1 MPSPA
6 SHQSATD
13 RPNLTP
19 KILPS
24 RSQYRACHIRL
35 PGETQRLAAVLVE
48 GQYYSLFKVV
58 KDRSKALE
66 TCARLASRGNQTVI
80 TQTAKGDAI
89 WILEPDAYQDSAR
102 ATSLTSTPQADN
114 RVVRV
119 IESRN
124 DYKSC
129 HIRVPD
135 LDKPMAA
142 IQVEDK
148 YYGLLK
154 VVDTRQQAID
164 VAQRLLRK
172 GNEAVVTRL
181 AQGFGIWVWE
191 AEARPDL

>member
-6 SHQSATD
+6 SRQSAAD
-13 RPNLTP
+13 RSNLTP
-19 KILPS
+19 KILLS
-24 RSQYRACHIRL
+24 RNQYRACHIRL
-35 PGETQRLAAVLVE
+35 PGESQRLAAVLVE

-58 KDRSKALE
+58 KDRPKALE

-89 WILEPDAYQDSAR
+89 WILEPDAYQDSTR
-102 ATSLTSTPQADN
+102 TTNLTATPADN

-119 IESRN
+119 IEARN
-124 DYKSC
+124 EYKSC

-154 VVDTRQQAID
+154 VVDTRPQAID

-191 AEARPDL
+191 IEARPDC